1 MKGRQFL
8 LRLCEAWGLVGGV
21 ALLGCMLAMMITVI
35 GGAFGSPLLGD
46 SEIIELL
53 GARALTPAE
62 ARTKLRL
69 KTARPAAVS

>member
-1 MKGRQFL
+1 LM
-8 LRLCEAWGLVGGV
+8 
-21 ALLGCMLAMMITVI
+21 
-35 GGAFGSPLLGD
+35 
-46 SEIIELL
+46 